1 MKGKDK
7 KIKRYAAQGSLC
19 PSSVAWFNLRSQYA
33 LLHTQQAKIN
43 MSQFALPTF
52 VPPVKITYLPLLISF
67 SLPGDTVAFP
77 GNPVMVVIYLF
88 LLYFVVAAL
97 WFAVIAQRWARLAPV
112 PGGLFS
118 CPLACVRAC
127 CWLASA
133 LLPELFLT
141 WGLSLASSPWILGLR
156 LQASVLTLR
165 LQAPALCPWAWSLP
179 PQCPHPSLPNLLYLN
194 RESTVL

>member
-67 SLPGDTVAFP
+67 SLPGDTMAFP

-97 WFAVIAQRWARLAPV
+97 WFAVMAQR
-112 PGGLFS
+112 
-118 CPLACVRAC
+118 
-127 CWLASA
+127 
-133 LLPELFLT
+133 
-141 WGLSLASSPWILGLR
+141 
-156 LQASVLTLR
+156 
-165 LQAPALCPWAWSLP
+165 
-179 PQCPHPSLPNLLYLN
+179 
-194 RESTVL
+194 

>member
-1 MKGKDK
+1 
-7 KIKRYAAQGSLC
+7 
-19 PSSVAWFNLRSQYA
+19 
-33 LLHTQQAKIN
+33 

-97 WFAVIAQRWARLAPV
+97 WFAVMAQGSACLVPV
-112 PGGLFS
+112 PRGWFS

-133 LLPELFLT
+133 LVPELFPA
-141 WGLSLASSPWILGLR
+141 GVSP
-156 LQASVLTLR
+156 
-165 LQAPALCPWAWSLP
+165 LP
-179 PQCPHPSLPNLLYLN
+179 PLLGSLVSDSKPLF
-194 RESTVL
+194 